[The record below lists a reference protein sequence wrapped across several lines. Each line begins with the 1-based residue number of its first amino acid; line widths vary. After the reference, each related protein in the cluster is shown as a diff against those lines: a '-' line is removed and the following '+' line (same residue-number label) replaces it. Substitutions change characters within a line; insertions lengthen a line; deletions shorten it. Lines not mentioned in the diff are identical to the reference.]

1 MGGHELAN
9 DIQIFSLKRWQRGLI
24 CSGIILV
31 VMYVLE
37 HVASEVRKIYN
48 SFGVLERLREV
59 VEYYDTKSLLGTED
73 EIFAS
78 SAF

>member
-1 MGGHELAN
+1 MRSHELAN

-24 CSGIILV
+24 GSGIILV

-59 VEYYDTKSLLGTED
+59 VEDYDTKSLLGTED